1 MSGVATSSAPRND
14 PRNRSAKLS
23 ESALNPRQRKFDF
36 SSILP
41 SETGIEVNF
50 RPFKNPIVTNALQ
63 AIHQNGAVI
72 SFREY
77 DPRESGF
84 GQLGE
89 RLKNL
94 TLLA

>member
-1 MSGVATSSAPRND
+1 MTLE
-14 PRNRSAKLS
+14 NRSLKLS
-23 ESALNPRQRKFDF
+23 ESALNPTQRKFDF

-50 RPFKNPIVTNALQ
+50 RPPKNPIVTNALQ

-77 DPRESGF
+77 GPRESGF
-84 GQLGE
+84 GRLGAKVVF
-89 RLKNL
+89 RPTRI
-94 TLLA
+94 TL